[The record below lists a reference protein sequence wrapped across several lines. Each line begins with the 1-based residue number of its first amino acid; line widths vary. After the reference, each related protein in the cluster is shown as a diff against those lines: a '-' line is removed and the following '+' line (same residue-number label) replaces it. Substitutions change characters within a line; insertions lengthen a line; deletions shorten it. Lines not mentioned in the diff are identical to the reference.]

1 MIRRTLTILDIIL
14 FSINLILYQYTNSLW
29 YLSFTIL
36 WGIDGIST
44 LLQDESYYQKYFED
58 LFKK

>member
-1 MIRRTLTILDIIL
+1 MIRRTLTIFDIIL
-14 FSINLILYQYTNSLW
+14 FSINLILYRYTNSIW

-36 WGIDGIST
+36 WGIDGVST